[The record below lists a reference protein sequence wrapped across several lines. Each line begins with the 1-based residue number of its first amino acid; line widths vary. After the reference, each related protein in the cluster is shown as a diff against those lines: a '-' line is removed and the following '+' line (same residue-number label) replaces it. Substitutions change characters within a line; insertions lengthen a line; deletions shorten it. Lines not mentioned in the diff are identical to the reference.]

1 MRFLKTKKLKN
12 KRPVFGF
19 LCDENLSGYVKM
31 VATSL
36 GTTIS
41 SLAEHS
47 MQMGLVQITPL
58 LNDPEAK
65 DALMEHLIRDHALT
79 PNLKK
84 RNSNYDNWFVSKLQ
98 DTVIE
103 RVIKTRSEN
112 PDIQA
117 IAKQTAIIL
126 GLGGKS
132 RAEIISTLELIESES
147 RKKS

>member
-12 KRPVFGF
+12 NRPVFGF
-19 LCDENLSGYVKM
+19 LCDDGLSGYAKA
-31 VATSL
+31 VANAL

-41 SLAEHS
+41 ALAEHA
-47 MQMGLVQITPL
+47 MQLGLVQIGPL

-65 DALMEHLIRDHALT
+65 EALREHLIHDHALT

-84 RNSNYDNWFVSKLQ
+84 GNSDYDNWFLSQLKEGVL
-98 DTVIE
+98 D
-103 RVIKTRSEN
+103 RHIKARTKD

-117 IAKQTAIIL
+117 IAKQMVVIFE
-126 GLGGKS
+126 LGGKS
-132 RAEIISTLELIESES
+132 PTEISATLTRIEKEF

>member
-19 LCDENLSGYVKM
+19 LCDESLSQYAKM
-31 VATSL
+31 VANGL

-41 SLAEHS
+41 AFTEHAL
-47 MQMGLVQITPL
+47 QMGLVQITPL
-58 LNDPEAK
+58 LSDPEAK
-65 DALMEHLIRDHALT
+65 DALREHLIQDHALT

-84 RNSNYDNWFVSKLQ
+84 RNSNYDQWFVSQ
-98 DTVIE
+98 IQETVID
-103 RVIKTRSEN
+103 RLIKTRSEH

-126 GLGGKS
+126 DLGGTTPD
-132 RAEIISTLELIESES
+132 EIIKTLEHIEKEF

>member
-1 MRFLKTKKLKN
+1 MRFLKRKLKN

-19 LCDENLSGYVKM
+19 LCDENLSQYAKM
-31 VATSL
+31 VANSL

-41 SLAEHS
+41 ALAEHA
-47 MQMGLVQITPL
+47 MQLGLVQITPL
-58 LNDPEAK
+58 LNDPETK
-65 DALMEHLIRDHALT
+65 EALREHLIHDHALT

-98 DTVIE
+98 DTVID
-103 RVIKTRSEN
+103 RLIKTRSEN
-112 PDIQA
+112 PDVQA

-126 GLGGKS
+126 DLGGTTPD
-132 RAEIISTLELIESES
+132 EIISTLAHIESEL